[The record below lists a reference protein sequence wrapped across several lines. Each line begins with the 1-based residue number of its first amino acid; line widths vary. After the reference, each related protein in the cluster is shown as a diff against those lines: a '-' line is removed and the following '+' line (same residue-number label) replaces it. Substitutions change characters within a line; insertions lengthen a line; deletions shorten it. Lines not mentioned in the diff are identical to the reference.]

1 MARTNLGGRRQA
13 LLGFACLVL
22 VVVSPAGRLV
32 ERATDRHLMGMHRR
46 WLAHRTTR
54 LDRWQCHL
62 LYVCIVA
69 AGRLRY
75 PEAAAILAHYI
86 GGSGR
91 PLQLPP
97 DYLRRS
103 PVVRDALV
111 TLRVGQTRVVT
122 LHQSQ
127 DWRLSYALNPFR
139 LRREPHRVVLYQ
151 WMAFD
156 PRPAARTVLNLGLL
170 RFTVPDGLVHVLK
183 PRPFKVYSEWPVENH

>member
-1 MARTNLGGRRQA
+1 MVRPGLSRWWKA
-13 LLGFACLVL
+13 LPGFTCLIL
-22 VVVSPAGRLV
+22 VVLSPAGRLV
-32 ERATDRHLMGMHRR
+32 ERAADRHLMGMHRR
-46 WLAHRTTR
+46 WLVHRTTQ
-54 LDRWQCHL
+54 LDRWQCRL
-62 LYVCIVA
+62 LYGGIVA

-75 PEAAAILAHYI
+75 PEAAAVLAHYI
-86 GGSGR
+86 EGSGR

-103 PVVRDALV
+103 PVVCGALA

-122 LHQSQ
+122 LHQAA

-170 RFTVPDGLVHVLK
+170 RFTVPDGLVHVLE
-183 PRPFKVYSEWPVENH
+183 PRPFMAHSEWQVGKD